1 MSAISVRL
9 PNSIHNNL
17 RRIAQK
23 EGISI
28 NQLIAS
34 AVAEKVSALD
44 TEEYLKARAAKSNR
58 ADFEAAL
65 ASAPDVKPDPNDEI

>member
-44 TEEYLKARAAKSNR
+44 TEDYLKARAAKSNR

-65 ASAPDVKPDPNDEI
+65 VSAPDVKPDSEDEL